1 MHTELLES
9 LKAHRPNLRTRWE
22 HKLRALPP
30 SSAMAEPDALVH
42 LMEWTLENFF
52 VELTHKARRQQR
64 HQPAEPCPCGMNPL
78 IAYFVT
84 AEDALLEIIFTEE
97 KPWLAL
103 NPDNREAELAWIRS
117 ALQRVATRE
126 IGAFCAVCRHH
137 KEPHPHAHDDIRPS
151 TEIPGDASGANGSNQ
166 RAI

>member
-1 MHTELLES
+1 MQNALLES
-9 LKAHRPNLRTRWE
+9 LKAHRHNLRTRWE

-52 VELTHKARRQQR
+52 QELTHKVRRSQR
-64 HQPAEPCPCGMNPL
+64 HQPATPCPCGMNPL

-103 NPDNREAELAWIRS
+103 DPANREAELAWVRG
-117 ALQRVATRE
+117 ALQRVAARE
-126 IGAFCAVCRHH
+126 IGAFCAVCRHR
-137 KEPHPHAHDDIRPS
+137 KDAQLPHEHPEEAGPQC
-151 TEIPGDASGANGSNQ
+151 PPPQNGGLDAQ
-166 RAI
+166 AI